1 MTYAVVITLCM
12 LASPGEC
19 VERAIP
25 LPGANVL
32 TCYTV
37 GQAEAARA
45 LLPGWRITR
54 YGCRRL
60 A

>member
-1 MTYAVVITLCM
+1 MMFAVLVTYCM
-12 LASPGEC
+12 LQSPAEC

-25 LPGANVL
+25 LHGANEL
-32 TCYTV
+32 TCYSV
-37 GQAEAARA
+37 GQAEAVKA

-54 YGCRRL
+54 YGCRR

>member
-1 MTYAVVITLCM
+1 MIFAVVVTMCM
-12 LASPGEC
+12 TASPAEC
-19 VERAIP
+19 VERSIP
-25 LPGANVL
+25 LPGANEL

-54 YGCRRL
+54 YGCRRH